1 MLSCHLVER
10 TYHTWLMQLGN
21 KMACVY
27 EAIVDDLLWAFMQT
41 INYWAWLKGGAS
53 TERVEVESCTT
64 NRKPKAYCADY
75 EFVPKSG
82 RP

>member
-1 MLSCHLVER
+1 MPSCNLVER
-10 TYHTWLMQLGN
+10 IYHTWLKQLGN

-27 EAIVDDLLWAFMQT
+27 EAIVVDLVRAFMQT

-53 TERVEVESCTT
+53 TKRVEVESCST
-64 NRKPKAYCADY
+64 NRKPKAYCTSH